1 MKKVIPIYKHILAA
15 EKYDRRINK
24 NCQKYMYF
32 IRIKFCRGS
41 GKKNNVRPLTLKE
54 FVLVILNEWW

>member
-32 IRIKFCRGS
+32 ITIKFCGGS
-41 GKKNNVRPLTLKE
+41 EKKEQRKITNS
-54 FVLVILNEWW
+54 

>member
-32 IRIKFCRGS
+32 ITIKFCGGS
-41 GKKNNVRPLTLKE
+41 EKKEQCKITNS
-54 FVLVILNEWW
+54 